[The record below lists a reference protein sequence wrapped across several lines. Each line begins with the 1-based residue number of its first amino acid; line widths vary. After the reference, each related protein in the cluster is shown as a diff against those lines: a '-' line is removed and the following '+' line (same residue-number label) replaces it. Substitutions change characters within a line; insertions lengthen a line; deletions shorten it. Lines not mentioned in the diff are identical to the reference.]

1 MGHDDLSSGENPMF
15 TLTTDT
21 VGNRIAGYTLR
32 GPEGAEV
39 FSTMHDVLLRV
50 ADVPAAQCVWAS
62 LADALIDLTWR
73 QDQWGDFTTS
83 QTVSYWAD
91 GEVKKTT
98 VNHPQGQRLEW
109 DDVLGA

>member
-1 MGHDDLSSGENPMF
+1 MF

-32 GPEGAEV
+32 GEGEAQA
-39 FSTMHDVLLRV
+39 FKTMEDVLLAV
-50 ADVPAAQCVWAS
+50 QDVPAAQCVWAS

-73 QDQWGDFTTS
+73 QDQWGEGTIS
-83 QTVSYWAD
+83 QTIGYWAD

-98 VNHPQGQRLEW
+98 VNNPQGVRLSW
-109 DDVLGA
+109 DDVYGA

>member
-1 MGHDDLSSGENPMF
+1 MF

-32 GPEGAEV
+32 SLEGSEV
-39 FSTMHDVLLRV
+39 FSTMQDVLLRV
-50 ADVPAAQCVWAS
+50 QDVPTAKCVWAS

-73 QDQWGDFTTS
+73 QDQWGEGTIS
-83 QTVSYWAD
+83 QTVTYWD

-98 VNHPQGQRLEW
+98 VNNPQGVRLSW
-109 DDVLGA
+109 DDVYGA